1 MINDEVGRHVCIW
14 VVQLQR
20 QPQHTL
26 PSLDPL
32 KKKKS
37 SKQGKSNNQKKKK
50 ASAFIHLYIHFF
62 AFLCVWQ
69 FQWLIKKKKNET

>member
-32 KKKKS
+32 KKKKVA
-37 SKQGKSNNQKKKK
+37 SKGKVTTRKKKK
-50 ASAFIHLYIHFF
+50 QVHLFIYIFTSLLF
-62 AFLCVWQ
+62 CV
-69 FQWLIKKKKNET
+69 FGSFSG

>member
-32 KKKKS
+32 KKKKVA
-37 SKQGKSNNQKKKK
+37 SKGKVTTRKKK

-69 FQWLIKKKKNET
+69 FQWLIKKKK

>member
-32 KKKKS
+32 KKKKVA
-37 SKQGKSNNQKKKK
+37 SKGKVTTRKKKSKCIYSFIYSLLCFFVCLAVSVVDQKKKK
-50 ASAFIHLYIHFF
+50 
-62 AFLCVWQ
+62 
-69 FQWLIKKKKNET
+69 

>member
-50 ASAFIHLYIHFF
+50 QVHLFIYIFTSLLF
-62 AFLCVWQ
+62 CV
-69 FQWLIKKKKNET
+69 FGSFSG

>member
-1 MINDEVGRHVCIW
+1 MHLGCTITKTTAAHA
-14 VVQLQR
+14 
-20 QPQHTL
+20 
-26 PSLDPL
+26 PL
-32 KKKKS
+32 LRSSEKKKS